1 MIRFRFKELLAD
13 REYREKRVITIAEV
27 AAATGIHRATL
38 SKIAN
43 DPSYNTGTDNLDRLC
58 SYFECRIEQLIE
70 HSPDPSA

>member
-13 REYREKRVITIAEV
+13 REYRERRVITITEV
-27 AAATGIHRATL
+27 AAATGIHRATP

-58 SYFECRIEQLIE
+58 TYFECRIEQLIE
-70 HSPDPSA
+70 YSPGPAT